1 MKIQE
6 VYVGMELPPLQTG
19 PITRTT
25 LALFAGASGDHQPT
39 HIDIDAAKAKG
50 RQDVIAHGMLTMAY
64 LGRILLD
71 WVPQERIQSYKARFI
86 ATTPVHAVATCRGRV
101 IAIEDGLATVELSI
115 SLADGT
121 TAVRAEAVVDIRDIR
136 GLREAGHSSVSEVL
150 SAAAGSDGR
159 STASSTSGSGAN
171 PPPLVIREQGSFAVG
186 GSVLRHPGNYDP
198 KRAGPEGQTLHGD
211 HAFVTYQIP
220 VDVHGHP
227 LVFVH
232 GNAQFSKTWQT
243 TPDGREGFQNIF
255 LRRGFATYLVDSPRR
270 GAAGRSTQAATLTPT
285 PEDQFWFDMFR
296 VGTWPDYFP
305 GVQFSR
311 DPAILDQYFR
321 QITPNTGPFD
331 LNVVSDAVTALFDR
345 IGPAVLVS
353 HSQGGGV
360 GWFTAMKSPHVRAIV
375 SYEPGSNF
383 PFPQDEVPAPLP
395 SAAGPFGAVGVPMG
409 EFMKLTG
416 IPIIIFYGDY
426 IPEQPTPNRGQ
437 DQWRVRLTMAKRW
450 AEVMKSYGGDVTVVR
465 LSDMGLHGNTHFP
478 FSDLNNIEVA
488 DEMSKFLTAK
498 GLD

>member
-1 MKIQE
+1 MIIQD
-6 VYVGMELPPLQTG
+6 VFVGMELPPLQIG

-25 LALFAGASGDHQPT
+25 LALYAGASGDHQPT
-39 HIDIDAAKAKG
+39 HIDIDAARAKG
-50 RQDVIAHGMLTMAY
+50 RQDVIAHGTLMMAY
-64 LGRILLD
+64 LGRVVMD
-71 WVPQERIQSYKARFI
+71 WVPQERIRSYKARFI
-86 ATTPVHAVATCRGRV
+86 AMTPVHAVATCRGRV

-121 TAVRAEAVVDIRDIR
+121 TVVHAEAIVDIHDTP
-136 GLREAGHSSVSEVL
+136 GLREIDRSSGSDAL
-150 SAAAGSDGR
+150 PSAAGSSERPTANSAFGRGR
-159 STASSTSGSGAN
+159 SL
-171 PPPLVIREQGSFAVG
+171 PPLIIQEQGSFAVG
-186 GSVLRHPGNYDP
+186 GSVLWQPGSYDP

-270 GAAGRSTQAATLTPT
+270 GAAGRSTVGATLTPT
-285 PEDQFWFDMFR
+285 CEDQFWFDIFR

-331 LNVVSDAVTALFDR
+331 VNVVSDAVAELFDR
-345 IGPAVLVS
+345 IGPAVLVN

-360 GWFTAMKSPHVRAIV
+360 GWFTAMKSPNVRAIV

-383 PFPQDEVPAPLP
+383 PFPQDEVPAPLQ
-395 SAAGPFGAVGVPMG
+395 SASGPFGALGVPMA
-409 EFMKLTG
+409 EFMKLTR
-416 IPIIIFYGDY
+416 IPIIMFYGDF

-437 DQWRVRLTMAKRW
+437 DQWRVRLTMARRW
-450 AEVMKSYGGDVTVVR
+450 AEVVNRYGGDVAVVC
-465 LSDMGLHGNTHFP
+465 LSDVGLHGNTHFP

-488 DEMSKFLTAK
+488 DEMSKFLKVKA
-498 GLD
+498 LD